1 MSFFVWFC
9 FSLFPL
15 CLSLITC
22 SYHSGLFQKKRKE
35 KQHRKNKTH
44 IHQHL
49 LGSKTKRKKKKILQL
64 IYLWVGSA
72 ALIARLAANATTTE
86 AGMHDGRTVEGARE
100 SRREA
105 RPLLPAHSQ
114 LPVRWERCGTKR
126 GAIRQAPTCLMR
138 RCCFTDVSPRG

>member
-22 SYHSGLFQKKRKE
+22 SYHSGLFQKK
-35 KQHRKNKTH
+35 
-44 IHQHL
+44 
-49 LGSKTKRKKKKILQL
+49 KRKTTQKKKQNTHTSTLGRFQDQKKEKKILQL

-86 AGMHDGRTVEGARE
+86 AGMHDGRTIEGARE